1 MKCKKSA
8 KATKNEDGTYLL
20 YSWDGQHS
28 SECRPNSALAAVKKV
43 RDAIKA
49 KVLEDPTIKPSVVY
63 SSEVFRVRDN
73 LSEADKIDFD
83 CLMPTQSVLNAS
95 IFGWKRQVIPA
106 NPDTVEEIDI
116 TGPFFT
122 LESGES
128 MVKHDSFINEDRSR
142 RLLIL
147 TSDKVM
153 KAAVQMASK
162 GVMDATFKVLNL
174 SLKA

>member
-1 MKCKKSA
+1 
-8 KATKNEDGTYLL
+8 
-20 YSWDGQHS
+20 
-28 SECRPNSALAAVKKV
+28 
-43 RDAIKA
+43 
-49 KVLEDPTIKPSVVY
+49 
-63 SSEVFRVRDN
+63 
-73 LSEADKIDFD
+73 
-83 CLMPTQSVLNAS
+83 
-95 IFGWKRQVIPA
+95 
-106 NPDTVEEIDI
+106 
-116 TGPFFT
+116 
-122 LESGES
+122 